1 MKRGS
6 VSGGLALA
14 VTGCLSAGL
23 VLGLGV
29 VSSARS
35 QAWRLG
41 QARPSVPPNPELGTR
56 VELRP
61 ERLLGS
67 APTGPLLV
75 VLAGACS
82 TCSSQPVQPL
92 AGLDAETLSRVVV
105 VVQGR
110 PEEVAKWRDRV
121 PEPAHLYADEDGA
134 LTLDLA
140 PRFLPRSHALSAEGR
155 LVGFQATPLDDPNL
169 PLGGLR

>member
-6 VSGGLALA
+6 ISGGLALA
-14 VTGCLSAGL
+14 VTCCLSGGL

-35 QAWRLG
+35 QAWRLE

-61 ERLLGS
+61 ERFLGDPP
-67 APTGPLLV
+67 AGPLLV

-82 TCSSQPVQPL
+82 TCSSEPVQPV
-92 AGLDAETLSRVVV
+92 AGLDQESFSRVVV
-105 VVQGR
+105 VVQGP
-110 PEEVAKWRDRV
+110 PEEVAKWRERV

-134 LTLDLA
+134 VTAALA
-140 PRFLPRSHALSAEGR
+140 PRFLPRSHAVSAEGR
-155 LVGFQATPLDDPNL
+155 LIGFQATPLDDPNL
-169 PLGGLR
+169 AFGGRS